1 MLQPWL
7 TLRILRKQREA
18 EDIFSFDLASRD
30 GEALPSFD
38 AGSHIDVK
46 VAEGIV
52 RQYSLCNSPDDR
64 RLYRIAVL
72 RTPDSAGGSRGL
84 TERFEE
90 GDLVEVGA
98 PRNLFPLSASDGHS
112 MLFAGG
118 IGITPI
124 LCMAERLARTGKS
137 FELHYAGR
145 SRNRMAFLRS
155 IDGGPLAGFSHV
167 YCDDEPD
174 QPRLDLAGLLSGHA
188 PDTQLYVCGPT
199 GFLSAVLDTAKGLG
213 WPPEHLH
220 REYFAAPAATQTGA
234 DTAFEV
240 QVASTGARFLVP
252 PERSVVSVL
261 AEHGI
266 EVNVSCEQGVC
277 GTCLTRVLDGEPD
290 HRDQVLTDS
299 ERSAN
304 DQFTPCCSRART
316 PVLVLDL

>member
-7 TLRILRKQREA
+7 TLRIVRKQREA
-18 EDIFSFDLASRD
+18 EDIFSFDLASPD
-30 GEALPSFD
+30 GEPLPSFE

-52 RQYSLCNSPDDR
+52 RQYSLCNPSDDH

-72 RTPDSAGGSRGL
+72 RTPGSRGGSAGL
-84 TERFEE
+84 TERFGE
-90 GDLVEVGA
+90 GDLVETGL
-98 PRNLFPLSASDGHS
+98 PRSLFPLASSNGHS
-112 MLFAGG
+112 LLFAGG

-124 LCMAERLARTGKS
+124 LCMAERLARTGKP

-145 SRNRMAFLRS
+145 SRGRMAFL
-155 IDGGPLAGFSHV
+155 GHVTATPLAEHTRI

-174 QPRLDLAGLLSGHA
+174 QPRLDLPGLLVERA
-188 PDTQLYVCGPT
+188 ADTQLYVCGPT
-199 GFLSAVLDTAKGLG
+199 GFMDAVLNTAMNLN
-213 WPPEHLH
+213 WSPDRLH
-220 REYFAAPAATQTGA
+220 REYFSAPAVLQADT

-240 QVASTGARFLVP
+240 QVSSTGQRYLVP
-252 PERSVVSVL
+252 PDCSVVSVL

-277 GTCLTRVLDGEPD
+277 GTCLTRVLEGEPD

-299 ERSAN
+299 ERLAN
-304 DQFTPCCSRART
+304 DQFTPCCSRSRT